1 MREHRTKNP
10 EHRFKN
16 TKNISYCLYSV
27 FCVLCSM
34 VFALCS
40 AFFPL
45 KADAAPLVP
54 EKLIYTIHWSGI
66 KAGNA
71 YLETNNSAEGITIT
85 SRAESADF
93 ISVFYR
99 VEDIAQSTLYPGVS
113 GYPKNY
119 KINLTEGRHRRE
131 RETHFENK
139 QGSKSQ
145 KVIYQNKV
153 DNEMLAFNLEK
164 QAFDPLSAFYEI
176 RKRPLQVGRSE
187 YLDIFDN
194 KKLWNVEVQVL
205 KRERITVPAGE
216 FNTIVIKPLLQSEG
230 IFMRKGEILIW
241 LTDDDRKV
249 PVMVKSKIKIGSI
262 IVKLTEGKY

>member
-1 MREHRTKNP
+1 
-10 EHRFKN
+10 
-16 TKNISYCLYSV
+16 
-27 FCVLCSM
+27 VLFSLE
-34 VFALCS
+34 VN
-40 AFFPL
+40 
-45 KADAAPLVP
+45 AAPLVP
-54 EKLIYTIHWSGI
+54 EKLIYAIQWSGI
-66 KAGNA
+66 TAGNA

-99 VEDIAQSTLYPGVS
+99 VEDIAQSTLYSGVS

-119 KINLTEGRHRRE
+119 KINLKEGRHRRE

-139 QGSKSQ
+139 QESKLQ

-153 DNEMLAFNLEK
+153 DNETLAFNLEK

-176 RKRPLQVGRSE
+176 RKRLLQVGRSE

-194 KKLWNVEVQVL
+194 KKLWNVEVQIL

-216 FNTIVIKPLLQSEG
+216 FNTIVIKPMLQSEG
-230 IFMRKGEILIW
+230 IFMRKGEIFIW